1 MMSQMKK
8 NRLLFIVLL
17 ILTIVMITGC
27 GGQSAELA
35 DKSSIRVFSDGHIE
49 ARIVEAFDQDYYN
62 ESELMEMVTEE
73 VTTYNIKRG
82 GEPIKVL
89 SEELVN
95 QQMIL
100 ELSFEDIESFNDYMP
115 DTIFC
120 GTVNDA
126 YQEGYDFNRSLT
138 VVGKD
143 GATIGKKDLLNMAK
157 HKLIIY
163 TGETALIAPNK
174 ITYYSQGMNLLD
186 SKTVEPQSESSY
198 FVIYK

>member
-1 MMSQMKK
+1 MSQMKK
-8 NRLLFIVLL
+8 KQLIFIILLVM
-17 ILTIVMITGC
+17 TIVMTAGC
-27 GGQSAELA
+27 SGQSAELA

-49 ARIVEAFDQDYYN
+49 ARIVESFEQDYYN

-73 VTTYNIKRG
+73 ITTYNIKRG

-100 ELSFEDIESFNDYMP
+100 ELSFEDSESFNDYMP
-115 DTIFC
+115 DTIFF

-126 YQEGYDFNRSLT
+126 YQEGYDFNRSLS

-163 TGETALIAPNK
+163 TGETPLLAPNK

-186 SKTVEPQSESSY
+186 TKTVEPQAEGSY
-198 FVIYK
+198 FIIYK

>member
-1 MMSQMKK
+1 MSQKKK
-8 NRLLFIVLL
+8 NQLLFL
-17 ILTIVMITGC
+17 ILLVLTILMVTGC

-49 ARIVEAFDQDYYN
+49 VRIVESFDQDYYN

-73 VTTYNIKRG
+73 ITTYNIKRG

-100 ELSFEDIESFNDYMP
+100 ELAFEDSDSFNDYMP
-115 DTIFC
+115 DTIFF

-126 YQEGYDFNRSLT
+126 YQEGYDFNRSLS

-163 TGETALIAPNK
+163 TGETAVLAPNK

-186 SKTVEPQSESSY
+186 TKTVEPQAEGSY
-198 FVIYK
+198 FIIYK